1 MQPGMEQLQA
11 IVRITRRDMAALAG
25 DTSRDGNLCALRRVE
40 AVSGYSDGSEEDA
53 WPSQIIREAIRFVHQ
68 DAKRD
73 ESLID
78 VQIADDLPP
87 ILVEQIQIQ
96 EVLINLISN
105 GIEAMESNALPP
117 HLMTRVTLV
126 NECELLIEVIDNGPG
141 LKDTQSIFDAFVTT
155 KEKVWG

>member
-1 MQPGMEQLQA
+1 VNHA
-11 IVRITRRDMAALAG
+11 RRD
-25 DTSRDGNLCALRRVE
+25 LCGGCAEMCIPTAIGASKPFLGIRMGRKRH
-40 AVSGYSDGSEEDA
+40 A

>member
-1 MQPGMEQLQA
+1 MG
-11 IVRITRRDMAALAG
+11 RKRH
-25 DTSRDGNLCALRRVE
+25 
-40 AVSGYSDGSEEDA
+40 A

-87 ILVEQIQIQ
+87 ILVAQIQIQ